1 MIALLFLMIGSRS
14 FCKGKGDIRIV
25 FDLFFLKYSLLSQNF
40 KCSMKMLFMTFS
52 KRFRCY
58 ERLNIYLKIDPKKKE
73 GEDKSSL
80 VVPRRALKSDKLMG
94 Q

>member
-1 MIALLFLMIGSRS
+1 
-14 FCKGKGDIRIV
+14 
-25 FDLFFLKYSLLSQNF
+25 
-40 KCSMKMLFMTFS
+40 MLFMTFS